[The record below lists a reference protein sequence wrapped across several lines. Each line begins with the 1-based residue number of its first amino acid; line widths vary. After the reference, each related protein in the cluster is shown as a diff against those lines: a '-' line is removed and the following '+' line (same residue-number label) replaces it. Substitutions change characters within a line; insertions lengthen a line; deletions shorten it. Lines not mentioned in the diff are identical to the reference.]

1 MIDSSNLCIN
11 RKSAPG
17 LSLADFLKL
26 THDLGI
32 HHVELRNDL
41 GKEVDNKNIL
51 DGMSY
56 AEVNELLTKYDI
68 EVEDINS
75 LGNTDDPS
83 LREKNLGSLDE
94 MISIAKHIGA
104 KKILFCPV
112 MDKYDSRSDIEKFDD
127 GVETIKDYS
136 KTLKENGMSGLFET
150 LGFPESSI
158 RTPFRALNIIES
170 ANVNNFKVVA
180 DLFHWFMGGV
190 TKEDLDNELDINKVG
205 LIHISTVEIEKPKSE
220 LTDQN
225 RVLLA
230 DPSHDVVNAYEMI
243 KWFDAHNFKG
253 LYSFEAFSDELRK
266 WDYETVKKNLSKS
279 IKLLEEI

>member
-56 AEVNELLTKYDI
+56 DEMNELLTKYDI

-112 MDKYDSRSDIEKFDD
+112 MDKYDSRSAIEKFDD
-127 GVETIKDYS
+127 GVATIKDYS

-230 DPSHDVVNAYEMI
+230 DPNHDVVNAYEMI

-266 WDYETVKKNLSKS
+266 WNYETAKKNLSKS